1 MSTRSRIGVA
11 CVLPGERAAFLEWL
25 TSAGY
30 EPVQLPD
37 LDSVIRV
44 FESGPLEAL
53 IADAALV
60 PVADFP
66 RVVHMLGINRPLVLV
81 GEPGTAPEAV
91 PRDATWVD
99 RPVTSDSFLL
109 SVALALAE
117 GRPARRYPRK
127 YVGPLLSS
135 IDGVS
140 SRVLDVSLEGI
151 RLEVPGGQPS
161 ALPPYFTL
169 RVPKFGVVTRVKRVW
184 VASPGSAGVWCGGTL
199 DRNAQSAITAWRSF
213 VETVP
218 KRSPAA
224 LMDIESV
231 SYL

>member
-1 MSTRSRIGVA
+1 MSARSRIGVA
-11 CVLPGERAAFLEWL
+11 CPLSGERAAFLEWL
-25 TSAGY
+25 SHAGY
-30 EPVQLPD
+30 EPVPLPD

-44 FESGPLEAL
+44 FETGPLEAL

-60 PVADFP
+60 PVSDFP

-91 PRDATWVD
+91 PRDATWID
-99 RPVTSDSFLL
+99 RPATSDSFLL

-127 YVGPLLSS
+127 YVGPLSSS

-151 RLEVPGGQPS
+151 RLEVPGGQGS
-161 ALPPYFTL
+161 SLPPYFTL

-184 VASPGSAGVWCGGTL
+184 VVSPGSAGLWCGGTL
-199 DRNAQSAITAWRSF
+199 DRNAPSAVTAWRMF
-213 VETVP
+213 VESVP
-218 KRSPAA
+218 TRSAST
-224 LMDIESV
+224 LVNLESV
-231 SYL
+231 SYV

>member
-11 CVLPGERAAFLEWL
+11 SMLTGERAAFLEWL

-30 EPVQLPD
+30 EPVPLAD

-44 FESGPLEAL
+44 FETGPLEAL
-53 IADAALV
+53 IADASLV
-60 PVADFP
+60 PVSDFP

-81 GEPGTAPEAV
+81 GEPGAAPEAV

-99 RPVTSDSFLL
+99 RPVTRDSFLL

-127 YVGPLLSS
+127 FVGPLQSS
-135 IDGVS
+135 IDGVLA
-140 SRVLDVSLEGI
+140 RVLDVSLEGI

-161 ALPPYFTL
+161 SLPPYFTL

-184 VASPGSAGVWCGGTL
+184 VASPGAVGLWCGGTL
-199 DRNAQSAITAWRSF
+199 DRNALTAVTAWKTF

-218 KRSPAA
+218 VRSPSA
-224 LMDIESV
+224 LMNIESV